1 MSTAPSHSNKFSTE
15 VNLIQSVLE
24 PEEILEIELLSES
37 EGVLEISLVL
47 TPDEYIQ
54 AYVRPLSKIG
64 YKLYPE
70 DSNFIKL
77 FFQKGDTFKYN
88 LYLTQAN

>member
-1 MSTAPSHSNKFSTE
+1 MENAKFTSETA
-15 VNLIQSVLE
+15 LIRSVLE
-24 PEEILEIELLSES
+24 QDEILEIQQNNETESSLDILLI
-37 EGVLEISLVL
+37 V

-54 AYVRPLSKIG
+54 AYVRPLGRIG

-70 DSNFIKL
+70 NSTMIKL
-77 FFQKGDTFKYN
+77 YFQKGDTFKYN

>member
-1 MSTAPSHSNKFSTE
+1 MTTDKLETE
-15 VNLIQSVLE
+15 ANLIRSVLE
-24 PEEILEIELLSES
+24 QDEILEIQSISETETSLDILLI
-37 EGVLEISLVL
+37 V

-54 AYVRPLSKIG
+54 AYVRPLSRIG
-64 YKLYPE
+64 YKFYPE
-70 DSNFIKL
+70 DSTIIKL

>member
-1 MSTAPSHSNKFSTE
+1 MTSNKFETE
-15 VNLIQSVLE
+15 VNLIKSVLE
-24 PEEILEIELLSES
+24 PEEILEIQLVSEEENS
-37 EGVLEISLVL
+37 IEISLVL

-54 AYVRPLSKIG
+54 AYVRPLNKIG

-70 DSNFIKL
+70 DSTFIKL

-88 LYLTQAN
+88 LHLTQAN